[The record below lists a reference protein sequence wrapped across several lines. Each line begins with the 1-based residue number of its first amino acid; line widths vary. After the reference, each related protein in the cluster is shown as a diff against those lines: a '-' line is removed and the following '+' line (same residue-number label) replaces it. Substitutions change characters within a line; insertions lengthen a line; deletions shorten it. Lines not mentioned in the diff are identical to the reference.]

1 MTLSQGYR
9 QAQAAKYKQPCLD
22 YPYIGIPDEDEDE
35 EDTIERLNV

>member
-9 QAQAAKYKQPCLD
+9 QAQAAKHKQPCLD

-35 EDTIERLNV
+35 EDTIEGLNI